1 MRKLSNSFAMTLAGA
16 AALLAAVGCKSS
28 TNQGTDASKGPD
40 ASSGNIALTPNST
53 GFVEE
58 PISGIKGAWYS
69 YGDSAG
75 PGANIN
81 STDSAHSDCV
91 AGALTAIPPG
101 TGGFTLDQ
109 CTTITTPVAGQP
121 FVPDPV
127 NGMCTSGIGAKVI
140 DSPGTT
146 SPDYSDLFGGGIGLD
161 FNNPGGDAGV
171 KGDIDL
177 SKYTGVSFTM
187 TAFPGAPA
195 GIPAGNKIRVN
206 FPFTGEHGTDSPYW
220 AANKLD
226 DHSSINT
233 TGATNTIHWADVLG
247 PAYLATRIPVVPA
260 PPFYI
265 GPGADALAGVN
276 KVQAIQFQVFTNTS
290 ATTPY
295 GFCVNNLTLLT
306 D

>member
-1 MRKLSNSFAMTLAGA
+1 MRTLSSSLKMTLAGA

-28 TNQGTDASKGPD
+28 SGTSDGGGGG
-40 ASSGNIALTPNST
+40 GNIVLTPTST
-53 GFVEE
+53 GFVQNTA
-58 PISGIKGAWYS
+58 SGIIGAWYS

-81 STDSAHSDCV
+81 STDPEHSDCV

-101 TGGFTLDQ
+101 TGGFTVAQ
-109 CTTITTPVAGQP
+109 CTQIVTPIPGQP
-121 FVPDPV
+121 FVPDPT
-127 NGMCTSGIGAKVI
+127 NGMCTSGIGAQVI

-146 SPDYSDLFGGGIGLD
+146 TPDYSDLFGGGIGLD
-161 FNNPGGDAGV
+161 LNNPGGEAGV

-177 SKYTGVSFTM
+177 SKYTGFSFTFS
-187 TAFPGAPA
+187 AFTGAPA
-195 GIPAGNKIRVN
+195 GAPSTIPAGNKIRVN

-220 AANKLD
+220 AANKID
-226 DHSSINT
+226 DHSPIST
-233 TGATNTIHWADVLG
+233 TGTNTIHWADVFG
-247 PAYLATRIPVVPA
+247 PAYLATRNPPVPA

-276 KVQAIQFQVFTNTS
+276 KLQAIQFQVFTNTS
-290 ATTPY
+290 TTTPY

>member
-1 MRKLSNSFAMTLAGA
+1 MRTVSNSFAMTLAGA

-28 TNQGTDASKGPD
+28 SPGQSPD
-40 ASSGNIALTPNST
+40 ASNGNILLTPNST

-75 PGANIN
+75 PAANIN
-81 STDSAHSDCV
+81 STDSDHSDCV

-146 SPDYSDLFGGGIGLD
+146 NPDYSDLFGGGIGLD

-177 SKYTGVSFTM
+177 SKYTGISFTM
-187 TAFPGAPA
+187 IPFPGAPA

-220 AANKLD
+220 AANKTD
-226 DHSSINT
+226 DHSPIDT
-233 TGATNTIHWADVLG
+233 TGAPNVIHWAQVQG
-247 PAYLATRIPVVPA
+247 PAYLLTRTPPVTV
-260 PPFYI
+260 PPFYP
-265 GPGADALAGVN
+265 GPGAGVN
-276 KVQAIQFQVFTNTS
+276 VVQAIQFQVFTNTS
-290 ATTPY
+290 TTTPY

>member
-1 MRKLSNSFAMTLAGA
+1 MRTLSNPFAMTLAGA

-28 TNQGTDASKGPD
+28 SPGPGSDASSGPD
-40 ASSGNIALTPNST
+40 ASSGNILLTPNST
-53 GFVEE
+53 GYVYE

-81 STDSAHSDCV
+81 GTDSAHSDCV

-101 TGGFTLDQ
+101 MGGFTLDQ
-109 CTTITTPVAGQP
+109 CTTITTPIAGQP
-121 FVPDPV
+121 FVPDPT

-140 DSPGTT
+140 DSPVTS

-161 FNNPGGDAGV
+161 FNNPGGDAGM

-177 SKYTGVSFTM
+177 SKYTGISFTM
-187 TAFPGAPA
+187 TAFQA
-195 GIPAGNKIRVN
+195 GIPAGNKLRVN

-220 AANKLD
+220 AANKTD
-226 DHSSINT
+226 DHS
-233 TGATNTIHWADVLG
+233 TIDTSGGVNVVHWNQVLG
-247 PAYLATRIPVVPA
+247 PAYLLTRTPA
-260 PPFYI
+260 VTVPPFYP
-265 GPGADALAGVN
+265 GPGAGVN
-276 KVQAIQFQVFTNTS
+276 VVQAIQFQVFTNTS
-290 ATTPY
+290 TTTPY

>member
-1 MRKLSNSFAMTLAGA
+1 MRTLSNTFAMTLAGA
-16 AALLAAVGCKSS
+16 AALLAASCSS
-28 TNQGTDASKGPD
+28 SKGP
-40 ASSGNIALTPNST
+40 AAKGGIPLMATMT
-53 GFVEE
+53 GFVQE
-58 PISGIKGAWYS
+58 PMSGIVGPWYS

-75 PGANIN
+75 PNANL
-81 STDSAHSDCV
+81 SGTDSANSDCV

-109 CTTITTPVAGQP
+109 CTTITTPIPGQP

-146 SPDYSDLFGGGIGLD
+146 SPDYSDLFGAGIGLD
-161 FNNPGGDAGV
+161 LNNPGGDAGAM

-177 SKYTGVSFTM
+177 SKYKGFSFTL

-195 GIPAGNKIRVN
+195 GIPAGNKLRVN

-220 AANKLD
+220 AANAVD
-226 DHSSINT
+226 DHSPIDT
-233 TGATNTIHWADVLG
+233 TGAPNIILWNEILG
-247 PAYLATRIPVVPA
+247 PAYLATRNPPVPA
-260 PPFYI
+260 PAFFP
-265 GPGADALAGVN
+265 GPGAGVN
-276 KVQAIQFQVFTNTS
+276 KMQAIQWQVFTNTGT
-290 ATTPY
+290 TTPY